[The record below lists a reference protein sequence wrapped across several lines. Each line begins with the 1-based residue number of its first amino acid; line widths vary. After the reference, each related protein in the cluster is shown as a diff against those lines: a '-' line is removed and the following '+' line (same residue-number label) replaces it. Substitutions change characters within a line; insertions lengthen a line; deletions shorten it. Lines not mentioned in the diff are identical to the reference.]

1 MLTFARIN
9 RNLRSL
15 KRYRQILGVLIK
27 YGFGQIIEQLNIDYY
42 LEIGK
47 RIVSL
52 GIMSKKFERLT
63 AQVRLRLA
71 MEELGPTF
79 IKLGQI
85 LSTRPDLI
93 PIEYAEEFGKLQDRV
108 PPISSHLIRI
118 EIENRLKAPINDL
131 YAEFDDIAIAAG
143 SIAQVHKARLHSG
156 ELVAV
161 KIRRPGIL
169 PLLETDLDILAG
181 LAYLVEHHL
190 PGLDFF
196 QPSGIV
202 REFRRS
208 LFRELD
214 LTREAHT
221 IERFAA
227 NFANSDLLVTP
238 QVFQSLSC
246 EAILT
251 LEFIEGTKISDTK
264 QLDNQHHS
272 RSKLA
277 GMIAHNLLEQVMVHG
292 MFHGDP
298 HPGNIFVVPDGR
310 ICFLDFGMIG
320 RLDQELKQQL
330 CDLLIAVHQRDAER
344 IITLLLYSGEISDDI
359 DRRLLKR
366 DISELIDDYYSL
378 SLAEIDTA
386 KLFREFI
393 DLLNRYHIKFPSD
406 LILLAKALVT
416 IESVARQLDPDF
428 VLMEQLRPQIE
439 KLIQSRFSAGW
450 MFRDAIT
457 TGRDYGNLLRHLP
470 HDLRELIGRINRNKF
485 KIDLEHRGLQNLIK
499 DLDRSTNRISFSLII
514 AALVVGSSLVMQTEK
529 GPILFGF
536 PLISLL
542 GYSIAAFLGLG
553 LGIAILRSGRL

>member
-52 GIMSKKFERLT
+52 GTMAKKFERLT
-63 AQVRLRLA
+63 TQVRLRLA

-93 PIEYAEEFGKLQDRV
+93 PIEYAEEFRKLQDRV
-108 PPISSHLIRI
+108 PPISSHLIRA
-118 EIENRLKAPINDL
+118 EIEKQFQAPLEDL
-131 YAEFDDIAIAAG
+131 YAEFHDISIAAG
-143 SIAQVHKARLHSG
+143 SIAQVHKARLHTG

-161 KIRRPGIL
+161 KIRRPGVMA
-169 PLLETDLDILAG
+169 LLETDLDILAG

-190 PGLDFF
+190 PVLDFF
-196 QPSGIV
+196 DPSGVV
-202 REFRRS
+202 REFRRT

-221 IERFAA
+221 IERFTA
-227 NFANSDLLVTP
+227 NFANSGILVTP
-238 QVFQSLSC
+238 QVFRDLSC
-246 EAILT
+246 ETILT
-251 LEFIEGTKISDTK
+251 LEYIDGTKINDIK
-264 QLDNQHHS
+264 QLDQQGFS
-272 RSKLA
+272 RPKLA
-277 GMIAHNLLEQVMVHG
+277 DMIAHNLLEQVMVHG

-298 HPGNIFVVPDGR
+298 HPGNVFVVPDGR

-320 RLDQELKQQL
+320 RLDQELRQQL

-344 IITLLLYSGEISDDI
+344 IITLLVYSGEISDDI

-386 KLFREFI
+386 KLFREFV
-393 DLLNRYHIKFPSD
+393 DLLNRHHIKFPSD
-406 LILLAKALVT
+406 LVLLAKALVT
-416 IESVARQLDPDF
+416 IESVARHLDPDF
-428 VLMEQLRPQIE
+428 VLMEQIRPQIE
-439 KLIQSRFSAGW
+439 KLLQSRFSAGW
-450 MFRDAIT
+450 MIRDAAG
-457 TGRDYGNLLRHLP
+457 TGRDYASLLRHLP

-485 KIDLEHRGLQNLIK
+485 KIDLEHRGLQKLIT

-553 LGIAILRSGRL
+553 LAIAILRSGRL

>member
-52 GIMSKKFERLT
+52 GTMSKKFERLT
-63 AQVRLRLA
+63 PQVRLRLA

-93 PIEYAEEFGKLQDRV
+93 PMAYADEFGKLQDRV
-108 PPISSHLIRI
+108 PPISSHLIRA
-118 EIENRLKAPINDL
+118 EIEKRLKAPLEDI
-131 YAEFDDIAIAAG
+131 YAEFDDVPIAAG
-143 SIAQVHKARLHSG
+143 SIAQVHKARLHNG
-156 ELVAV
+156 ESVAV
-161 KIRRPGIL
+161 KIRRPGIMA
-169 PLLETDLDILAG
+169 LLETDLDILAG
-181 LAYLVEHHL
+181 LAYLVENHL
-190 PGLDFF
+190 SVLDFF
-196 QPSGIV
+196 DPSGVV

-214 LTREAHT
+214 LSREAHT

-227 NFANSDLLVTP
+227 NFAGSDLLVP
-238 QVFQSLSC
+238 PKVFHHQSC
-246 EAILT
+246 ETVLT
-251 LEFIEGTKISDTK
+251 LEFINGTKINDLK
-264 QLDNQHHS
+264 RLENQKFS
-272 RSKLA
+272 RPKLA
-277 GMIAHNLLEQVMVHG
+277 DMITQILLEQVMVHG

-298 HPGNIFVVPDGR
+298 HPGNIFVVADGR
-310 ICFLDFGMIG
+310 ICFLDFGLVG

-330 CDLLIAVHQRDAER
+330 CDLLIALHQRDVER
-344 IITLLLYSGEISDDI
+344 IITLLVYSGEISDDI

-366 DISELIDDYYSL
+366 DISELIDDYYSR
-378 SLAEIDTA
+378 SLAEINTA

-393 DLLNRYHIKFPSD
+393 DLLNAHRIKFPAD

-428 VLMEQLRPQIE
+428 VLMKQIRPQIE
-439 KLIQSRFSAGW
+439 KLIHSRFSPSWVAN
-450 MFRDAIT
+450 DILA
-457 TGRDYGNLLRHLP
+457 TGRDYSSLLRHLP
-470 HDLRELIGRINRNKF
+470 HDLREFIGRINRNKF
-485 KIDLEHRGLQNLIK
+485 KIDLEHRGLQKLIT

-514 AALVVGSSLVMQTEK
+514 SALVVGSSLVMQTDK
-529 GPILFGF
+529 GPIFFGF

-553 LGIAILRSGRL
+553 LAIAILRSGRL

>member
-52 GIMSKKFERLT
+52 GTMSKKFERLT
-63 AQVRLRLA
+63 PQVRLRLA

-93 PIEYAEEFGKLQDRV
+93 PMAYAEEFGKLQDRV
-108 PPISSHLIRI
+108 PPIGSHIIRA
-118 EIENRLKAPINDL
+118 EIEKQLKAPLEDI
-131 YAEFDDIAIAAG
+131 YTEFDDVPIAAG
-143 SIAQVHKARLHSG
+143 SIAQVHKARLHNG
-156 ELVAV
+156 ESVAV
-161 KIRRPGIL
+161 KIRRPGIMA
-169 PLLETDLDILAG
+169 LLETDLDILAG
-181 LAYLVEHHL
+181 LAYLVENHL
-190 PGLDFF
+190 PVLDFF
-196 QPSGIV
+196 DPSGVV

-214 LTREAHT
+214 LSREAHT

-227 NFANSDLLVTP
+227 NFAGSDLLVAP
-238 QVFQSLSC
+238 KVYHHQSC
-246 EAILT
+246 ETVLT
-251 LEFIEGTKISDTK
+251 LEFINGTKINDLK
-264 QLDNQHHS
+264 RLENQKFS
-272 RSKLA
+272 RPKLA
-277 GMIAHNLLEQVMVHG
+277 DMIAQILLEQVMVHG

-298 HPGNIFVVPDGR
+298 HPGNIFVVADGR
-310 ICFLDFGMIG
+310 ICFLDFGMVG

-330 CDLLIAVHQRDAER
+330 CDLLIALHQRDVER
-344 IITLLLYSGEISDDI
+344 IITLLVYSGEISDDI

-366 DISELIDDYYSL
+366 DISELIDDYYSR
-378 SLAEIDTA
+378 SLAEINTA

-393 DLLNRYHIKFPSD
+393 DLLNAHRIKFPAD

-416 IESVARQLDPDF
+416 IESVARQLDPNF
-428 VLMEQLRPQIE
+428 VLMKQIRPQIE
-439 KLIQSRFSAGW
+439 KLIHSRFSPSWVAN
-450 MFRDAIT
+450 DILA
-457 TGRDYGNLLRHLP
+457 TGRDYSSLLRHLP
-470 HDLRELIGRINRNKF
+470 HDLREFIGRINRNKF
-485 KIDLEHRGLQNLIK
+485 KIDLEHRGLQKLIT

-514 AALVVGSSLVMQTEK
+514 SALVVGSSLVMQTDK
-529 GPILFGF
+529 GPIFFGF

-553 LGIAILRSGRL
+553 LAIAILRSGRL